1 MIEYKLD
8 IHICNLKTGLRLST
22 AEKIYRN
29 DQDQALFSLEKRHFF
44 CTILVR
50 KRFQGFL
57 CGLVIAFFIGNLQL
71 HSQSP

>member
-44 CTILVR
+44 AQFWSE
-50 KRFQGFL
+50 KGFK
-57 CGLVIAFFIGNLQL
+57 GSFVA
-71 HSQSP
+71 